1 MAHLKETIGKY
12 SELIARAALMASG
25 WQAVSKAETEESFDI
40 SARDPGTGEWKT
52 FQVKTIRDRREDR
65 GYLTVE
71 GRKGDGQPY
80 TTDDVDFF
88 IGVLIGEGKFPRVWM
103 FDNRGITDYWGPSER
118 EGKRW
123 VEMDLNFMRED
134 FAENNEAE
142 AV

>member
-1 MAHLKETIGKY
+1 MAHQTEIIGKY

-25 WQAVSKAETEESFDI
+25 WQAVSTADTEEPFDI
-40 SARDPGTGEWKT
+40 SAKDPGTGEWKT
-52 FQVKTIRDRREDR
+52 FQVKTIRDRTEDR
-65 GYLTVE
+65 GYLTVN
-71 GRKGDGQPY
+71 GRKGDGHPY
-80 TTDDVDFF
+80 TTEDTDFF

-103 FDNRGITDYWGPSER
+103 FDNRGITDYWGPSVK